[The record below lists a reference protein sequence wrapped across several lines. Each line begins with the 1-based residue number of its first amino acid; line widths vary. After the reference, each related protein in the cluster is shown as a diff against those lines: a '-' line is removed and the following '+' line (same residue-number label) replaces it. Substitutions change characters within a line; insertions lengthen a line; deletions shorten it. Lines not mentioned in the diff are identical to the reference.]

1 MSVNVF
7 ARPNLPVVI
16 SGAFIIFLRHTHFI
30 TEFFFKKKSGEAK
43 DSVIF
48 PFFVLLHK
56 RAKPMLPP
64 CNHFSYPNL
73 FPTFTN
79 HPSNHALLRI
89 TSVLPYITIRYYT
102 LLVTYSNR
110 EMTRRKGCCLVWDI
124 YGTYDI

>member
-16 SGAFIIFLRHTHFI
+16 SGAFIIFLRHNHFI
-30 TEFFFKKKSGEAK
+30 TEFFLKKKSGEAK

-73 FPTFTN
+73 LSTFTN

-89 TSVLPYITIRYYT
+89 TSVLPYITSELSVHVCMYACMHVCMY
-102 LLVTYSNR
+102 VCMHVCMYV
-110 EMTRRKGCCLVWDI
+110 CV
-124 YGTYDI
+124 